1 MLEEIITSTIGSTD
15 GINFL
20 LSKTI
25 KVYKMT
31 TIDKARFSNI
41 RVLMNSYEKRD
52 NVASVFGIGLSTHS
66 DEPIPAFYG
75 VTEERYELGNS
86 NKIGLSSML
95 PHIIHDDSFYTM
107 DLNNILPR
115 EQEKNPNIG
124 YYEAKSVP
132 AAEIN
137 VGDLVCFPLMFKD
150 KKIGEMVYKIT
161 EKGNDIEFIPLVG
174 NNLNETFLLSVADF
188 EEFKKE
194 DNTFIVYSKLS
205 DKWLKDTLADLKG
218 Y

>member
-1 MLEEIITSTIGSTD
+1 
-15 GINFL
+15 
-20 LSKTI
+20 
-25 KVYKMT
+25 MT
-31 TIDKARFSNI
+31 TIDKARFANI

-52 NVASVFGIGLSTHS
+52 NVVSLFGIGISTHS

-95 PHIIHDDSFYTM
+95 PHLVHNDSFYTM
-107 DLNNILPR
+107 DLNSILPR

-137 VGDLVCFPLMFKD
+137 VGDLVCFPLTVED
-150 KKIGEMVYKIT
+150 KKIGEVVYKIAK
-161 EKGNDIEFIPLVG
+161 EGNDIEFIPLVG
-174 NNLNETFLLSVADF
+174 DNLNEIFVMSDTDF
-188 EEFKKE
+188 EELKKE
-194 DNTFIVYSKLS
+194 EDTFIVYTKLS
-205 DKWLKDTLADLKG
+205 DNWLKETLADLKG

>member
-1 MLEEIITSTIGSTD
+1 
-15 GINFL
+15 
-20 LSKTI
+20 
-25 KVYKMT
+25 MT
-31 TIDKARFSNI
+31 TIDKARFANI

-52 NVASVFGIGLSTHS
+52 NVASIFGIGLSTHS

-95 PHIIHDDSFYTM
+95 PLLVPNESFYTM

-115 EQEKNPNIG
+115 EQENNPNIG

-137 VGDLVCFPLMFKD
+137 VGDLICFPWMFKD
-150 KKIGEMVYKIT
+150 EKIGEMVYKIT
-161 EKGNDIEFIPLVG
+161 EKGNDIEFTPLVG
-174 NNLNETFLLSVADF
+174 DNLNEILLLSVADF
-188 EEFKKE
+188 EELKKE
-194 DNTFIVYSKLS
+194 DNAFIVYTKLS
-205 DKWLKDTLADLKG
+205 DNWLKDTLADLKG